1 MTLRA
6 DKATIRYGAVRAL
19 TDFSLTLNAPEIVAL
34 IGPNGSGKSTALHAL
49 AGLAPLASGSVTVD
63 GRPVSSWP
71 RRALARRISLLPQ
84 APIAPEA
91 MTVDQLVRQGRFA
104 HLGLFQPFTAK
115 DTEAVAWALEHTG
128 LVELADRDLRALS
141 GGERQR
147 AWIAAALAQEASTL
161 LLDEPT
167 SFLDIGHQIEVL
179 ELLCRLS
186 KSRGVSV
193 VLSIHDINHA
203 LAIAERVLL
212 LDRGALR
219 FEGRPEDLAAGALV
233 GDVFAVKGRFTR
245 SGAGAPIFH
254 AAINRGTP
262 LTQTGSHHVEG

>member
-1 MTLRA
+1 MKLRA
-6 DKATIRYGAVRAL
+6 DQVTVRYGSVRAL
-19 TDFSLTLNAPEIVAL
+19 TDFSLTVNAPEIVAL

-49 AGLAPLASGSVTVD
+49 AGLAQRASGNVTVD
-63 GRPVSSWP
+63 DRPVSSWP

-104 HLGLFQPFTAK
+104 HLGLFRPFTAK

-128 LVELADRDLRALS
+128 LVDLADRDLRALS

-147 AWIAAALAQEASTL
+147 AWIAAALAQEAATL

-186 KSRGVSV
+186 KVRGVSV

-203 LAIAERVLL
+203 LAIADRILL
-212 LDRGALR
+212 LDRGVLR
-219 FEGRPEDLAAGALV
+219 FEGRPGELAAGVLV
-233 GDVFAVKGRFTR
+233 GDVFAVKGSFAHI
-245 SGAGAPIFH
+245 GDGPPVFH
-254 AAINRGTP
+254 AAIHR
-262 LTQTGSHHVEG
+262 